1 MENIRDLATLTAMYL
16 GLVQKEVQL
25 YIWYESRSLP
35 QEADDARSRARE
47 ALEYLARRLR

>member
-1 MENIRDLATLTAMYL
+1 MENIRDIPVLFDMNLARIQRDIQMY
-16 GLVQKEVQL
+16 V
-25 YIWYESRSLP
+25 WYDSRSLP